1 MPAFTL
7 TAEPKSDATF
17 LTAAVGDVTVT
28 TTLGPIDDLAS
39 TEATETAAA
48 ALERLARK
56 LRFSRM
62 VGVT

>member
-1 MPAFTL
+1 MSAFTIK
-7 TAEPKSDATF
+7 AEPKADATL
-17 LTAAVGDVTVT
+17 LTATVGDVTVT
-28 TTLGPIDDLAS
+28 TTLGPIDDLAA